1 MVDNKITIIGAGV
14 IGLAIAY
21 KLSESGK
28 NIVVLDKESS
38 FGQET
43 SSRNSE
49 VIHAGL
55 YYLPDSLKA
64 KTCIRGKELLYEL
77 CQKHNIKHKKLGK
90 LVVASNDAEI
100 SKIEKTYE
108 NAKECGVKNLKLLNE
123 KEINDLEPLIKAKKA
138 IFSPDSGIIDSHGL
152 MDFLYHKAKEAGV
165 MFSFSTEVTDVKR
178 SGNEYEITVREPS
191 GETFSFATPIAI
203 NSAGLYS
210 DKIAQMAGIDI
221 EKESYKLHLCR
232 GQYFRIA
239 HPKKFPLNHLVY
251 PPATKIDLGIHL
263 TLDLAGGLRLGPDA
277 KYISK
282 IDYNVNE
289 KDAPYFYESIKKFLP
304 TLELEDLIPDTVGIR
319 AKLQAENEDFRDFL
333 IKEEA
338 DKGLPG
344 LINIIGIESPGLTGC
359 LAIAEIVKK
368 LAQPSLS

>member
-1 MVDNKITIIGAGV
+1 MVDSEITIIGAGV

-21 KLSESGK
+21 ELRKSGK
-28 NIVVLDKESS
+28 NIVVLDKEFS

-55 YYLPDSLKA
+55 HYLPDSLKA
-64 KTCIRGKELLYEL
+64 KTCIRGKKLLYAL

-178 SGNEYEITVREPS
+178 KSGAYEITVREPS
-191 GETFSFATPIAI
+191 GETFSFTTPIVI

-210 DKIAQMAGIDI
+210 DKIAQMVGIDV
-221 EKESYKLHLCR
+221 EKESYKIHLCR

-239 HPKKFPLNHLVY
+239 YPKKFPLDHLVY

-282 IDYNVNE
+282 IDYNINE
-289 KDAPYFYESIKKFLP
+289 GDAEYFYESVKKFLP

-333 IKEEA
+333 IKEESA
-338 DKGLPG
+338 KGLPG